1 MVQIDPLADLL
12 DSSVINGGLA
22 SILEVPDPVLGAV
35 EIEYPDDTI
44 MRVFALL
51 GAVVHRDPRLRG
63 GANED
68 TFPVDAPEWAEA
80 YCKIVT
86 FVVWLLSDDRI
97 QERLVEAR
105 EGNSLGVQFLS
116 FVGSPEKPGLTGIL
130 VLERSLIFAFMMGL
144 GTARLMKVS
153 REPLESV
160 LSFHPDL
167 TIFDMLAI
175 LTSAVSLS
183 DAYCK
188 AAGLMANCLSSTAA
202 KYGRIRHERE
212 QERWQTT
219 ADSILRPEEFTFL
232 ASQMPAQVKKYGE
245 GKVAERFEQQLNL
258 ALQLLGFFTR
268 PAGRGERY
276 GDIVCLTDQTPP
288 EAVLVEAKTS
298 AQPYKLPVS
307 DQRALLEYA
316 QRDIPFRLQLVWIVG
331 PKPAQNL
338 AGRLRQLE
346 KRVGIPIRYCEAV
359 LVVFLLHASTRVAL
373 KDLVRSLISADQ
385 VISQDNL
392 ESMLSRFG
400 EKSAA
405 WTDVLNAYLAQRL

>member
-1 MVQIDPLADLL
+1 MAQLDPLADLL
-12 DSSVINGGLA
+12 DSKVINGGLA
-22 SILEVPDPVLGAV
+22 SILEVPDPAQGAI
-35 EIEYPDDTI
+35 EIEYSDDTI

-63 GANED
+63 SANDD
-68 TFPVDAPEWAEA
+68 TVPVGAPEWAKT

-86 FVVWLLSDDRI
+86 FVVWLLNDDRI
-97 QERLVEAR
+97 RDRLLGSS
-105 EGNSLGVQFLS
+105 EGISLGVQYMS
-116 FVGSPEKPGLTGIL
+116 FIGSPEEPGLTDIL
-130 VLERSLIFAFMMGL
+130 RLERSLVFAFMIGL
-144 GTARLMKVS
+144 GTTGLMKVS
-153 REPLESV
+153 REPLDSV
-160 LSFHPDL
+160 LSFHPDIM
-167 TIFDMLAI
+167 IFDMLAL
-175 LTSAVSLS
+175 LTSTVSLS

-188 AAGLMANCLSSTAA
+188 AAGLMANCLSSIAA
-202 KYGRIRHERE
+202 KYARIGHERE
-212 QERWQTT
+212 RERWQTT
-219 ADSILRPEEFTFL
+219 ADSVLRPQEFTSL
-232 ASQMPAQVKKYGE
+232 ARQMPPQVEKYGV

-276 GDIVCLTDQTPP
+276 GDIVCLTDQAPP

-316 QRDIPFRLQLVWIVG
+316 QRDIPFQVKLICIVG
-331 PKPAQNL
+331 PKPAENL

-346 KRVGIPIRYCEAV
+346 KKVGIPIRYCEAT
-359 LVVFLLHASTRVAL
+359 LVVFLLHARTRVPL
-373 KDLVRSLISADQ
+373 KDLVGSLINADR
-385 VISQDNL
+385 VISQGDL

-405 WTDVLNAYLAQRL
+405 WTDVLNAYLAQGI